1 VVEAAI
7 EILMRISYFH
17 REFGQDNLN
26 DEYMI
31 LPPMMML

>member
-17 REFGQDNLN
+17 RKFVKDNLR
-26 DEYMI
+26 DENMI
-31 LPPMMML
+31 LPLMMF